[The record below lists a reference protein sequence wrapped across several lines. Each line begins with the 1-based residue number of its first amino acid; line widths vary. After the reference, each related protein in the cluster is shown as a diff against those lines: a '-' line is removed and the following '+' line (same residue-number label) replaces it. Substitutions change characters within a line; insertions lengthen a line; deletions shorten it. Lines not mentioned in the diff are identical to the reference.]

1 MEIRAIQEYL
11 DKNLVDAD
19 SVYASY
25 SLGSLLQLGQNGDK
39 KAKLQVLVTLKGLMY
54 NSLKLHMA
62 YLWLPE
68 DDTLQMLSETVLHEL
83 KGWNAADPEGFCTHI
98 SHCFKNII
106 RNGVRRSCNH
116 KVKEF
121 SLGGTPEVEA
131 SPAEKLLD
139 AREWENFFDS
149 DRKATQ
155 QFSVRELLGRLTEKQ
170 RYVLTAEIFEDR
182 DDVEIA
188 RMMNVKK
195 AAVCRTKRRAVKQL
209 RRILK
214 VRQREGL
221 PLC

>member
-68 DDTLQMLSETVLHEL
+68 DDTLQMLSETVLQEL

-98 SHCFKNII
+98 S
-106 RNGVRRSCNH
+106 RSCNH

>member
-1 MEIRAIQEYL
+1 M
-11 DKNLVDAD
+11 
-19 SVYASY
+19 YAY
-25 SLGSLLQLGQNGDK
+25 QPL
-39 KAKLQVLVTLKGLMY
+39 
-54 NSLKLHMA
+54 
-62 YLWLPE
+62 
-68 DDTLQMLSETVLHEL
+68 
-83 KGWNAADPEGFCTHI
+83 
-98 SHCFKNII
+98 
-106 RNGVRRSCNH
+106 
-116 KVKEF
+116 KEF